1 MESVEPP
8 YTNRGTP
15 GPWTA
20 TEVLLSNYDSPL
32 KAPTRVTYI
41 PHPEQQKTRPSAKTR
56 DDRQTFWSK
65 AVASVSLW
73 PYELLSV
80 VLSILAFLAIIA
92 LLRVYEGKK
101 TLEQWEL
108 PISLNAV
115 ISILAAVFKG
125 SLAMPIAE
133 ENKRQETKPRFPPG
147 SSSAAPS
154 NSSRSIMR
162 SRTTVC
168 NTSSLRPGT
177 YSRDPKDGIA
187 EALQSDD
194 DSQQGEIAFFVSM
207 MPNLQSLQITVPES
221 KGILLSLFHAF
232 ASDKTG
238 TRFSKLH
245 DLGLRYWDTEDAICM
260 CEADDLLL
268 APPALDTFC
277 GFAVNWCR
285 PPETPRPLEFEHI
298 SPQHSL
304 IDGPGLS
311 SLLSRCHRLR
321 TLSVTWGNVW
331 VGDCDLDWD
340 EMGDALRLHAP
351 LLERLHLDPILAFR
365 YTDEESTGRIGS
377 LEQLTRLKE
386 LELPLEILVGRVES
400 PASGSGNTLHSL
412 AQLLRA
418 SLESLHLYLAQDG
431 AEELGEELSKLL
443 EVGSQL
449 ANLREI
455 RVAGPGSWRLCIKLV
470 DGVMVKENVWE
481 RHLIPPP
488 IAASIPRRL

>member
-1 MESVEPP
+1 MPNLPEETLLRIFSCFQLPPTKTNDLEWSSGFEQRSLAKAQILDEKTLASLCQVSKTFRRIAEPML
-8 YTNRGTP
+8 Y
-15 GPWTA
+15 
-20 TEVLLSNYDSPL
+20 
-32 KAPTRVTYI
+32 
-41 PHPEQQKTRPSAKTR
+41 H
-56 DDRQTFWSK
+56 
-65 AVASVSLW
+65 
-73 PYELLSV
+73 
-80 VLSILAFLAIIA
+80 A
-92 LLRVYEGKK
+92 LLGYDGRQGSMFLR
-101 TLEQWEL
+101 TLSQR
-108 PISLNAV
+108 PD
-115 ISILAAVFKG
+115 LARLVRHLDIDG
-125 SLAMPIAE
+125 YCE
-133 ENKRQETKPRFPPG
+133 EEFMVQDAFEAAREWLDIPPD
-147 SSSAAPS
+147 
-154 NSSRSIMR
+154 
-162 SRTTVC
+162 
-168 NTSSLRPGT
+168 L
-177 YSRDPKDGIA
+177 KDGIA
-187 EALQSDD
+187 EALQSDN

-207 MPNLQSLQITVPES
+207 TPNLQSLQITMPES
-221 KGILLSLFHAF
+221 KGILLSLFRAF

-245 DLGLRYWDTEDAICM
+245 ELGLRYWDTEDAICM
-260 CEADDLLL
+260 CEVDDLLL

-277 GFAVNWCR
+277 GFAVNWCK
-285 PPETPRPLEFEHI
+285 PPETPRPLGFEHI
-298 SPQHSL
+298 SLQHSL

-386 LELPLEILVGRVES
+386 LELPLEILVGRMES

-412 AQLLRA
+412 AQLLPA
-418 SLESLHLYLAQDG
+418 SLESLHLYLTQDG

-488 IAASIPRRL
+488 IAAFIPRRL